1 MFLIF
6 RLQRPYSLL
15 ELTHDPLPERYPISS
30 FRLGHPESRGHGGY
44 GQPGIP
50 DFLDWPGQQDGVG
63 EGGRAGGGSDVD
75 VEAG

>member
-30 FRLGHPESRGHGGY
+30 FRLDILNHEVMEDMVNQVSLTFWTGKVSRTG
-44 GQPGIP
+44 
-50 DFLDWPGQQDGVG
+50 
-63 EGGRAGGGSDVD
+63 
-75 VEAG
+75 